1 MTQRRHRTVRNG
13 MKSLLGND
21 SYKGVR
27 NGIIRLNIRNRLD
40 IHVLCGVHGWIF
52 IWEICEMTATFFL
65 YSIVLYLIGVL
76 IGFCWGRSRR

>member
-21 SYKGVR
+21 SYKGV
-27 NGIIRLNIRNRLD
+27 NYGIIRLNIRHSID
-40 IHVLCGVHGWIF
+40 IHVLCGVYGWIF
-52 IWEICEMTATFFL
+52 IWEICEMTATFML

-76 IGFCWGRSRR
+76 IGFMWGRSRK